1 MSEGASSRIDRDRVQ
16 YVAHLSRIAI
26 SEEERERFQA
36 QLDKILDY
44 VGKLTELDTDEVE
57 PMSAVMGL
65 KNVFRTDA
73 NRPPLSVEDA
83 LANAPARTE
92 DSFRMPP
99 IIEVE
104 EADAEAE

>member
-1 MSEGASSRIDRDRVQ
+1 MANESSRIDREWVQ
-16 YVAHLSRIAI
+16 YVAHLSRIAV
-26 SEEERERFQA
+26 SEAELERFQA
-36 QLDKILDY
+36 QLDKILVYMD
-44 VGKLTELDTDEVE
+44 KLNELDTSEVE

-65 KNVFRTDA
+65 KNVFREDA
-73 NRPPLSVEDA
+73 TRPPLSVGDA

-104 EADAEAE
+104 EDDVDAE